1 MEKGREECTMGGR
14 GTTYLGARLKI
25 GKEKGRREGDDT
37 TCGGDIGSRRREHT
51 KKK

>member
-1 MEKGREECTMGGR
+1 MWG

-37 TCGGDIGSRRREHT
+37 TSGGNSGSRRREHT
-51 KKK
+51 KIK